1 MARAEELDLT
11 KLTALCGDF
20 SVHILTKLES
30 LGKGDRLTVKIK
42 KEDRELLEVAISA
55 IRDAGVAEPV
65 EEGEEGEVFYIVLEK
80 RR

>member
-1 MARAEELDLT
+1 MARLEELDLT

-20 SVHILTKLES
+20 SVHILTKLEG
-30 LGKGDRLTVKIK
+30 LRKGDRLTVRIK
-42 KEDRELLEVAISA
+42 KEDRELLEAAISS

-65 EEGEEGEVFYIVLEK
+65 EEGEEGDVFYIVLEK